1 MGLFRKLFRRS
12 KPPSPPQL
20 PEPPK
25 PQEILDVIDELTGT
39 EAVTVTGADGKK
51 RRVIRRLP
59 RTKEEEALFKKG
71 QEIMQSSMNAITNLY
86 QYDPASV
93 IDFAPIIETFA
104 NINQERADSLA
115 QIADLG
121 NIAQEIDNFRRMQS
135 DLMQE
140 RFLADRNRL
149 EEDLAHKGL
158 ASSTTGREERNLLN
172 RSERL
177 AQSQADLDALRFGE
191 SLADQRLSRNS
202 RVFELQEAD
211 RANRLQASQMEYDLA
226 LQRKADLE
234 QMRQN
239 AIREQQNQF
248 ALASGI
254 VEGDSN
260 KAMKSRANTDAL
272 AQMQIANGVQL
283 GNYNAN
289 INRLTQQHNMAM
301 EAFKNRQPG
310 FGDMLMNAASAG
322 LGAFSEK
329 SLGGLGASLTSP
341 GGAAGTGSGSMP
353 GGMGSFNSAFGGS
366 MGGGKQ
372 PSRDR
377 QLVNFGVSGL
387 ASIFGGPGAG
397 AAAGQMMNKY
407 NR

>member
-59 RTKEEEALFKKG
+59 RTREEEALFKKG
-71 QEIMQSSMNAITNLY
+71 QEIMQSSLSAITNLY

-104 NINQERADSLA
+104 NINQERTESLA

-121 NIAQEIDNFRRMQS
+121 NIAQEIDNFRHMQS

-158 ASSTTGREERNLLN
+158 AASTTGREERNLLS

-177 AQSQADLDALRFGE
+177 AQSQADLNALQFGE
-191 SLADQRLSRNS
+191 SLADQRFSRNS
-202 RVFELQEAD
+202 RVFGLQEAD
-211 RANRLQASQMEYDLA
+211 RANRLQASQLEYDLA

-239 AIREQQNQF
+239 AINEQQNQF
-248 ALASGI
+248 ALASGL
-254 VEGDSN
+254 VGNDLN
-260 KAMKSRANTDAL
+260 KTLNSRANTDAL
-272 AQMQIANGVQL
+272 SQMQIANAAQMN
-283 GNYNAN
+283 NYNAN
-289 INRLTQQHNMAM
+289 VNRLTQQHQMAM
-301 EAFKNRQPG
+301 EAFKNKPMG
-310 FGDMLMNAASAG
+310 FGDFAM
-322 LGAFSEK
+322 K
-329 SLGGLGASLTSP
+329 LGGLGSGAFASN
-341 GGAAGTGSGSMP
+341 A
-353 GGMGSFNSAFGGS
+353 
-366 MGGGKQ
+366 MGGLG
-372 PSRDR
+372 SS
-377 QLVNFGVSGL
+377 LFGAPQSNEIVKGL
-387 ASIFGGPGAG
+387 
-397 AAAGQMMNKY
+397 K
-407 NR
+407 